1 MLVQTNQYWV
11 SKSKL
16 LTDGLTHTVQAI
28 KMRLD
33 VSSPIIRA
41 IEDSE
46 YSHIGMF
53 ITPGEST
60 DDSMLIESTISRSG
74 VNISTLRAFKERSS
88 GWKITR
94 LHFSDR

>member
-1 MLVQTNQYWV
+1 MVVLVQTNQYWV

-41 IEDSE
+41 I
-46 YSHIGMF
+46 
-53 ITPGEST
+53 
-60 DDSMLIESTISRSG
+60 DDFAK
-74 VNISTLRAFKERSS
+74 LRYFALLEEGKN
-88 GWKITR
+88 TT
-94 LHFSDR
+94 